1 MTLIIEEKLHL
12 KKYYNLILY
21 SWQCVENLLT
31 IELHSKSMKGNFSH
45 LLPAISGLQ
54 KKINYF
60 LANVKKKNCSE
71 ATL

>member
-12 KKYYNLILY
+12 TKYYNLILY

-54 KKINYF
+54 KKN
-60 LANVKKKNCSE
+60 
-71 ATL
+71 